1 MKNAIYTSLKLSKF
15 GLMINFI
22 KSVYSG
28 LCIGLGGTAFLSCDN
43 KILGSFL
50 FGLGLFT
57 ILNFGFNLFT
67 GKVGYFVNKRPNY
80 WGFLAIVWLGNF
92 VGTFL
97 FAKMMAATRYGEAL
111 QAKANALCVIK
122 DSDSPLSLLVLG
134 IFCGMLMFIAADGY
148 KTIEN
153 QVGKVFTVFLPVM
166 VFILS
171 GFEHCIADMFYFSLA
186 SDFSL
191 TMFKAL
197 LAITIGNTIGGGL
210 IPLMQKLK
218 DKAPNI

>member
-1 MKNAIYTSLKLSKF
+1 MKNAIYTNLKLSKF
-15 GLMINFI
+15 GAMINFI
-22 KSVYSG
+22 KSIYSG

-67 GKVGYFVNKRPNY
+67 GKVGYFVNNKINY
-80 WGFLAIVWLGNF
+80 WSFLGIVWLGNF

-97 FAKMMAATRYGEAL
+97 FAKMMAATRYGAAL

-122 DSDSPLSLLVLG
+122 DGDSPLSLLVLG

-186 SDFSL
+186 GDFSL

-197 LAITIGNTIGGGL
+197 LAITIGNSIGGGL
-210 IPLMQKLK
+210 IPLMQQLK
-218 DKAPNI
+218 DKAPSV

>member
-1 MKNAIYTSLKLSKF
+1 
-15 GLMINFI
+15 MINFV

-67 GKVGYFVNKRPNY
+67 GKVGYFVNKRANY

-92 VGTFL
+92 TGTFL
-97 FAKMMAATRYGEAL
+97 FAKMMAATRYGAAL
-111 QAKANALCVIK
+111 QAKANTLCTIK
-122 DSDSPLSLLVLG
+122 DGDSPISLLVLG

-148 KTIEN
+148 KNIEN
-153 QVGKVFTVFLPVM
+153 QVGKVFTVFLPVIIVSRDDDGYGRLHGEELLFGRPTERG
-166 VFILS
+166 VFSTDAVVLFCCFRIWS
-171 GFEHCIADMFYFSLA
+171 A
-186 SDFSL
+186 S
-191 TMFKAL
+191 A
-197 LAITIGNTIGGGL
+197 
-210 IPLMQKLK
+210 
-218 DKAPNI
+218 